1 MGGDRMQSHLADLHG
16 IQSELLVA
24 IHFLTKEEQ
33 EGILKTAQPRMLG
46 AREEGPEAI
55 LPARESPTFSSVAL
69 KVERCLCLFAI
80 SIQVRMWENGGY
92 CEEQAEAGKEGVE
105 ERRPPQDGVNVE
117 EVFEDTIEEDVFEN
131 TSEEDVLEET
141 IIREGVFEEEQNK
154 TVSNNDTI
162 RNFETIFN
170 LAEKE
175 NSQNTRKNR
184 NTTIEVF
191 DEMFDSLEITVSEG
205 VHPLVQ
211 NDEETNPGT
220 DQGISNVNLL
230 NGGQSEIT
238 VAEIPKEHPPTSE
251 FAPIEKIGKR
261 FACPQCEWTGANAG
275 VVKTHI
281 KKKHK

>member
-1 MGGDRMQSHLADLHG
+1 MGRIPSHLEDLHG

-33 EGILKTAQPRMLG
+33 EGILKTAQPRMVG
-46 AREEGPEAI
+46 AREEEPEAF
-55 LPARESPTFSSVAL
+55 LPARVVGESSTFSSVAL
-69 KVERCLCLFAI
+69 KVESCLCLFAI

-92 CEEQAEAGKEGVE
+92 CEEEVEAGKEGVE
-105 ERRPPQDGVNVE
+105 GRRLPQDWVDGE
-117 EVFEDTIEEDVFEN
+117 EVFEDTIEEEVFEN
-131 TSEEDVLEET
+131 TIEEDDLEET
-141 IIREGVFEEEQNK
+141 IIEEEQNK

-184 NTTIEVF
+184 NTTIEIF
-191 DEMFDSLEITVSEG
+191 DEMFDSLEITVSEE

-220 DQGISNVNLL
+220 DPGIS
-230 NGGQSEIT
+230 GQGEIT
-238 VAEIPKEHPPTSE
+238 VAEIPKEHLPTSE
-251 FAPIEKIGKR
+251 IAPIEKIGKR

>member
-1 MGGDRMQSHLADLHG
+1 MGRIPSHLADLHG

-46 AREEGPEAI
+46 AREEEPEAI

-92 CEEQAEAGKEGVE
+92 CEEQVEAGKEGVE
-105 ERRPPQDGVNVE
+105 EGRPPQDGVNGE
-117 EVFEDTIEEDVFEN
+117 EGFEDTIEED
-131 TSEEDVLEET
+131 DLEET

-184 NTTIEVF
+184 NTTIEIF
-191 DEMFDSLEITVSEG
+191 DEIFDSLEITVSEE

-220 DQGISNVNLL
+220 NPGISNVNLL
-230 NGGQSEIT
+230 NGDQGEIT
-238 VAEIPKEHPPTSE
+238 VAEIPKEHLPTSE

>member
-1 MGGDRMQSHLADLHG
+1 MGGDRIPSHLADLHG

-33 EGILKTAQPRMLG
+33 EEILKTAQPRMVG
-46 AREEGPEAI
+46 AREEEPEAF
-55 LPARESPTFSSVAL
+55 LPARVVGESPTFSSVAL

-92 CEEQAEAGKEGVE
+92 CEEQVEAGKEGVE
-105 ERRPPQDGVNVE
+105 ERRPPQDGVNGE
-117 EVFEDTIEEDVFEN
+117 EVFEDTSEEED
-131 TSEEDVLEET
+131 LEET

-170 LAEKE
+170 LAEEE
-175 NSQNTRKNR
+175 NSQNTQKHR
-184 NTTIEVF
+184 NTTIEIF
-191 DEMFDSLEITVSEG
+191 DEMFDSLEITVSEE

-230 NGGQSEIT
+230 NCGQSEIT
-238 VAEIPKEHPPTSE
+238 VAEIPKEHLPTSE
-251 FAPIEKIGKR
+251 IAPIEKIGKR